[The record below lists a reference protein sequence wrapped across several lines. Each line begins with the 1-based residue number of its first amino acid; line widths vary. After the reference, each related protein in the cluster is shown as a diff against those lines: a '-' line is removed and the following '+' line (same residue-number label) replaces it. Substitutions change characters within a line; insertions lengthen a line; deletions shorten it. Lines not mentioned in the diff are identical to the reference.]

1 MFLID
6 GLRPRLALM
15 SATLA
20 ATALAGGCSLLGPAA
35 PTPAPAPAPVQTF
48 VPPPAPPA
56 PPVTIYVPVV
66 DPADQAARQLL
77 AYQERL
83 ALLGPPGS
91 LGAQALAP
99 ELQRLGDGSAS
110 PQAAVELALLLGAT
124 RTPGDLQ
131 RALGLLEG
139 VQRNP
144 DAAPWHGL
152 ARLLATRYTEQ
163 RRSEEQAER
172 LAQQLRDAQ
181 RESQRRLDQLNEKLE
196 ALKAIERSLNS
207 RPPAAAAPPGSAA
220 RPTP

>member
-1 MFLID
+1 MLLID
-6 GLRPRLALM
+6 GLRPRLVLLG
-15 SATLA
+15 ATLA
-20 ATALAGGCSLLGPAA
+20 ASALAGGCSLLSP
-35 PTPAPAPAPVQTF
+35 PPPAPAPPAPVQTY

-66 DPADQAARQLL
+66 DPTDQAARLLL

-83 ALLGPPGS
+83 AQLGPPGPS
-91 LGAQALAP
+91 NAQLLAP

-110 PQAAVELALLLGAT
+110 PQAAMELALLLGGT

-131 RALGLLEG
+131 RALALLEA

-144 DAAPWHGL
+144 EAAPWHGL
-152 ARLLATRYTEQ
+152 ARLLATRYAEQ

-207 RPPAAAAPPGSAA
+207 RPPAAPALPGSAA